1 MVQTLTKWL
10 HPLDLTI
17 DALIREHCCRDAWRM
32 GNVTHDD
39 DDDDDD
45 DDDADIQLYTDNHK

>member
-1 MVQTLTKWL
+1 
-10 HPLDLTI
+10 
-17 DALIREHCCRDAWRM
+17 M